1 MRTPAKNKV
10 SKLRNLFERPVGD
23 KFKSGMVK
31 GGKSK
36 KGGGGEMA
44 ASIKQQ
50 LFGSGSSR
58 AEHYVSTSYKEEEFT
73 SVKPRTK
80 KKYTLA
86 VKQSG
91 IQGKE
96 NNRAATL
103 EAMAVD
109 KEGRPP
115 GTPKVVKVIT
125 EKRPRE
131 TESDSDGGAETGREL
146 ESSFIKDI
154 KKMLED
160 GGAGHLFGPIKDR
173 FMQYMD
179 KLLKKQATKIKA
191 EMVDIRKKE
200 KDLDKCSRSIIIHNA
215 HRIAMED
222 DNDYIKYNLAE
233 QVTETLHTMCRS
245 MICVMEAYPLGQWK
259 DGKPPSSVCVVLG
272 SPRQKGVIF
281 KSIAGHMRAET
292 AIGKALK
299 GVAIRDCFP
308 KELIPDSQ
316 RLVQKGLMLKK
327 NGQVELF
334 KVVARGPGVIP
345 VLEVRKKAN
354 GGGLTKWE
362 VFETELKSTQ
372 PDVEKD
378 DNME

>member
-58 AEHYVSTSYKEEEFT
+58 AEHYVSTSDQEEEFT

-86 VKQSG
+86 VKQPG

-103 EAMAVD
+103 KAMAVE
-109 KEGRPP
+109 KEAGRPP
-115 GTPKVVKVIT
+115 GTPKVAKVT
-125 EKRPRE
+125 AEKRPRVS
-131 TESDSDGGAETGREL
+131 ESDSEGGAETEGEL
-146 ESSFIKDI
+146 ESNFIRDI

-179 KLLKKQATKIKA
+179 KILKKQATKIKA

-233 QVTETLHTMCRS
+233 KVTETLHTMCRS
-245 MICVMEAYPLGQWK
+245 MICVMEAYTLGQWK
-259 DGKPPSSVCVVLG
+259 DGNPPTSVCVVLG

-281 KSIAGHMRAET
+281 RAVAGNMKAKT
-292 AIGKALK
+292 AIGNALK

-316 RLVQKGLMLKK
+316 RLFQEGMMLKK

-345 VLEVRKKAN
+345 VLEVRKKAS

-362 VFETELKSTQ
+362 VSVGSDEKNAS
-372 PDVEKD
+372 VE
-378 DNME
+378 